1 MLDFFTFAVC
11 APYSETTDG
20 KHFDALLKLL
30 AANGKTLYQ
39 LFRHPSLA
47 IVKVGFFRNSRE
59 NIYNLDKK

>member
-47 IVKVGFFRNSRE
+47 IVKVGRISA
-59 NIYNLDKK
+59 